1 MKIAFLAPFGIR
13 PKGTLQARML
23 PLAKALQQKGHGV
36 EIIAP
41 PYTNPEDSGL
51 VELFEGVTIRN
62 VMLGPLGNILS
73 APFIAQ
79 RMLATALETKPDL
92 VHLFKPKGF
101 GGLAAMALLF
111 GKQIGL
117 KMPKLVVD
125 SDDREGAGGMNDL
138 HRYSL
143 PEKLLYAF
151 QEKSLTRWADGVTV
165 ASRALE
171 SLAWGMG
178 AAAGKVR
185 YLPNGP
191 VLRVAG
197 DRHRGRSRFNIPGDL
212 PVLLLYTRFF
222 EFDQQRL
229 YGVLEKVLDRIPDL
243 RILVVGKGM
252 QGEDEQLLQWSIR
265 SGKGRNLVMAG
276 WIEPA
281 DLPDCLAAADAA
293 VYPFDDTLVNRTK
306 CPAKLAE
313 LAAAGVP
320 LAADRVGQIAEY
332 LQHGESGLLVE
343 PGDTAG
349 LADAVVR
356 LLTEQELALNLGLA
370 AARRMRSE
378 FGWSRLAD
386 GLEQFYYQ
394 VGSEGR
400 Q

>member
-23 PLAKALQQKGHGV
+23 PLAKALQQKGHEV

-51 VELFEGVTIRN
+51 VEQFEGVTIRN
-62 VMLGPLGNILS
+62 VRLGPFGNTLS
-73 APFIAQ
+73 APLVAQ
-79 RMLATALETKPDL
+79 RMLAAALETKPDL

-101 GGLAAMALLF
+101 GGLAAMALLL
-111 GKQIGL
+111 GKSIGL
-117 KMPKLVVD
+117 AQPKLVVD

-138 HRYSL
+138 HPYSL
-143 PEKLLYAF
+143 PEKLLFGF

-178 AAAGKVR
+178 AARGKVR

-191 VLRVAG
+191 VLRQAG
-197 DRHRGRSRFNIPGDL
+197 NRHRGRERFSIQGDL

-229 YGVLEKVLDRIPDL
+229 YRVLEKVLGRIPDL
-243 RILVVGKGM
+243 RILVVGKGAH
-252 QGEDEQLLQWSIR
+252 GEEEQLLQWSIR

-276 WIEPA
+276 WVEPS

-293 VYPFDDTLVNRTK
+293 IYPFDDTLVNRTK

-313 LAAAGVP
+313 LAAAGLP

-332 LQHGESGLLVE
+332 LQHGESGLLAE
-343 PGDTAG
+343 PEDTEG

-356 LLTEQELALNLGLA
+356 LLTERELAMNLGLA

-378 FGWSRLAD
+378 FGWNRLAD

-394 VGSEGR
+394 VRSEVR

>member
-1 MKIAFLAPFGIR
+1 MKIVFLAPFGIR

-23 PLAKALQQKGHGV
+23 PLARALQQQGHEV

-51 VELFEGVTIRN
+51 VERFEGVIIRN
-62 VMLGPLGNILS
+62 VMLGPFGNTLS
-73 APFIAQ
+73 TPLIAQ
-79 RMLATALETKPDL
+79 RMFAAALENKPDL
-92 VHLFKPKGF
+92 VHLFKPKGY
-101 GGLAAMALLF
+101 GGLAVMAMLI
-111 GKQIGL
+111 GKLAGFRL
-117 KMPKLVVD
+117 PKLVID

-138 HRYSL
+138 HPYSL

-178 AAAGKVR
+178 ASVTTVK

-191 VLRVAG
+191 VLRPAG
-197 DRHRGRSRFNIPGDL
+197 DSHRGRERFGIPDDL

-229 YGVLEKVLDRIPDL
+229 YSVLEKVLVRIPDL
-243 RILVVGKGM
+243 RILVVGKGAY
-252 QGEDEQLLQWSIR
+252 GEDGQLLQWSIR
-265 SGKGRNLVMAG
+265 SGNAANLVMAG
-276 WIEPA
+276 WVEPE

-293 VYPFDDTLVNRTK
+293 IYPFDDTLVNRTK

-332 LQHGESGLLVE
+332 LQHGESGLLAE
-343 PGDTAG
+343 PGDTNG
-349 LADAVVR
+349 LADAVIR
-356 LLTEQELALNLGLA
+356 LLTERELAMNMGFA

-378 FGWSRLAD
+378 FGWSRLAQ

-394 VGSEGR
+394 LGSEVR